1 MSNSNNWPDWLPLR
15 EPLKPMSPY
24 GAPQVVASAQLNTNE
39 NPFAPSAA
47 LVAAITKR
55 VAEVSATLNRYPD
68 RDSIA
73 LRAGLAKYITA
84 QTGVSFDIANLWA
97 ANGSNE
103 IIQSIFLAFGRESA
117 LGFTPSY
124 SMHPLIAKVTSVN
137 WLDGKRRDDHSLDV
151 EVAAQQVLTAK
162 PTLTFITTPNNPT
175 GSVVR
180 ISEIVELAVATASVG
195 GLLVVDEAY
204 AEFSSEKSALTLID
218 SYPHVLVIRTMSKAF
233 AFAGARVG
241 YLIGEPR
248 VIDAMMLVRLP
259 YHLSA
264 LTQAAALVAL
274 KYRAELLGNVA
285 TLISARQGLIH
296 SLHSLGL
303 STRPSAANFILF
315 TGFSSGLGG
324 AGTEITV
331 ADIFKAAATLR
342 AAKAQG
348 DIFAVVHPFQ
358 AYQLKANLTN
368 TFANPNGGDIQNVA
382 MAQSYVGTIAGIDI
396 YESTNMT
403 VDGSDDAIG
412 GVFSREAL
420 ALVMKR
426 DFEIET
432 QRDASLRAFELNA
445 TAVYGTGELDDSYGV
460 SMTFDAAL

>member
-1 MSNSNNWPDWLPLR
+1 MRNSNNWPDWLPLR

-24 GAPQVVASAQLNTNE
+24 GAPQVVANAQLNTTE

-47 LVAAITKR
+47 LVAAITKC
-55 VAEVSATLNRYPD
+55 VGEVSATLNRYPD
-68 RDSIA
+68 RDAIA

-151 EVAAQQVLTAK
+151 AVATQQVLTAK

-204 AEFSSEKSALTLID
+204 AEFSSEVSAVTLIAQ
-218 SYPHVLVIRTMSKAF
+218 YPNVIVIRTMSKAF
-233 AFAGARVG
+233 AFAGARLG
-241 YLIGEPR
+241 YLIADPA
-248 VIDAMMLVRLP
+248 VIDALQLVRLP

-264 LTQAAALVAL
+264 ITQAVAEVALSFSGELLAGVDALVAQ
-274 KYRAELLGNVA
+274 REIVQA
-285 TLISARQGLIH
+285 GLAK
-296 SLHSLGL
+296 LGL
-303 STRPSAANFILF
+303 TITPSAANFLLF
-315 TGFSSGLGG
+315 GGFSQPADQIWQKLLDRGILIRDVGLLGQLRVTI
-324 AGTEITV
+324 GT
-331 ADIFKAAATLR
+331 AAENQAFLSALTEVL
-342 AAKAQG
+342 AEG
-348 DIFAVVHPFQ
+348 D
-358 AYQLKANLTN
+358 K
-368 TFANPNGGDIQNVA
+368 
-382 MAQSYVGTIAGIDI
+382 
-396 YESTNMT
+396 
-403 VDGSDDAIG
+403 
-412 GVFSREAL
+412 
-420 ALVMKR
+420 
-426 DFEIET
+426 
-432 QRDASLRAFELNA
+432 
-445 TAVYGTGELDDSYGV
+445 
-460 SMTFDAAL
+460 